1 MCKVNTGAIFA
12 CCLAIV
18 PRSAEAGTD
27 VRSQAG
33 QRLEGCNMLTL
44 TLTSFLSALY
54 NAIYEK
60 LGPEEDP
67 HS

>member
-18 PRSAEAGTD
+18 PRSAEAGAD
-27 VRSQAG
+27 VRSQAWL
-33 QRLEGCNMLTL
+33 RLEGCNMLIL
-44 TLTSFLSALY
+44 ILTSFLSVLY
-54 NAIYEK
+54 NAIYVK